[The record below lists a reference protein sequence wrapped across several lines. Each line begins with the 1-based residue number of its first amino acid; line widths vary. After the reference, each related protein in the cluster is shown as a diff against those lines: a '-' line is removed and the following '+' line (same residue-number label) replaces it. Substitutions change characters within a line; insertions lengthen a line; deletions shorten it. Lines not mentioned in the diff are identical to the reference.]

1 MFFVLTVSH
10 SPCSTVYGGSI
21 VLTSTV
27 AVATL
32 IGGTSGFLGGKLDL
46 AVQRFVGVEL
56 ELPRRG
62 PMRAPASIS
71 PSNRSDHSASASVTE
86 RGKRPV
92 LEKSVGKPVKTG
104 RRG

>member
-1 MFFVLTVSH
+1 MRASRWISSSTDTVMFFVLTVSQ
-10 SPCSTVYGGSI
+10 SPWSTVYGGSI

-62 PMRAPASIS
+62 PMREP
-71 PSNRSDHSASASVTE
+71 PRFD
-86 RGKRPV
+86 
-92 LEKSVGKPVKTG
+92 
-104 RRG
+104 

>member
-1 MFFVLTVSH
+1 MFFVLTVSQ

-46 AVQRFVGVEL
+46 AVQRFGGVEL
-56 ELPRRG
+56 EVPRRG
-62 PMRAPASIS
+62 PMRAGV
-71 PSNRSDHSASASVTE
+71 HQSVQMV
-86 RGKRPV
+86 RP
-92 LEKSVGKPVKTG
+92 LRKCQ
-104 RRG
+104 RD